1 MRLNAAALYAT
12 ALLVGTAVAHE
23 GHDHEHE
30 VPVFEELQGGP
41 SSAKPP
47 AERPTFT
54 VSRNPIED
62 GIANVKS
69 LQI

>member
-1 MRLNAAALYAT
+1 MRLNAAVLYAT

-23 GHDHEHE
+23 GHEHE

-47 AERPTFT
+47 AERATFT
-54 VSRNPIED
+54 VSRKLSCYD
-62 GIANVKS
+62 LANFQS

>member
-1 MRLNAAALYAT
+1 MRLNAVALYAT

-23 GHDHEHE
+23 GHEHE

-54 VSRNPIED
+54 VSHSL
-62 GIANVKS
+62 IAMIS
-69 LQI
+69 LTL